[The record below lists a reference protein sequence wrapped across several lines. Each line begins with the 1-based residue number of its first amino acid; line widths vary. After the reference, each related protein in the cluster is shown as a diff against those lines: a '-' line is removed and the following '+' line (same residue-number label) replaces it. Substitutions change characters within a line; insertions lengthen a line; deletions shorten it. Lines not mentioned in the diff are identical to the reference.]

1 MRGWIVAVALLA
13 AGSAAEAQRGV
24 PQPFPAT
31 GSVQV
36 AFAPWDDVEGTII
49 AAIGEARRQI
59 LVQAFSFTSRR
70 IATALIGAKRRGV
83 EVLVTADREQA
94 RSGEGSRI
102 PELAAAGIPVFLET
116 RYAAAHNKVMVIDA
130 DTREPVVITGSY
142 NWSGGAQ
149 RRNAENVLVLRRNRE
164 LARAYLENWRRHH
177 ADAEPYRAE
186 GSPRAGA
193 IGAGPAQN
201 AR

>member
-1 MRGWIVAVALLA
+1 MRAWAVAVALLA
-13 AGSAAEAQRGV
+13 AGSVAEAQRGV

-130 DTREPVVITGSY
+130 ETREPVVITGSY

-164 LARAYLENWRRHH
+164 LARAYLENWRRHR
-177 ADAEPYRAE
+177 ADADPYRSE
-186 GSPRAGA
+186 RPGRTGPT
-193 IGAGPAQN
+193 GAGPAQN
-201 AR
+201 GR